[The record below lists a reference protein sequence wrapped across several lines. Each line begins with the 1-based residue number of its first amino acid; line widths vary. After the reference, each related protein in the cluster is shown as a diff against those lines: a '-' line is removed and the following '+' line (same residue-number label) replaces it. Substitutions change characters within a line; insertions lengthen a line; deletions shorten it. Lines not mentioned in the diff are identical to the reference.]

1 MHNNQNYIKPT
12 IFSTIFL
19 SCLITHLISFPV
31 KAETSNLVSCGIDE
45 QESPSELSRRIELK
59 QFGIALKIP
68 ANFRAIA
75 RTDGSVSLVDN
86 GTFKAI
92 ECVAKNPNAIGHG
105 YDYEIEIYKSS
116 ENFLYSNVHN
126 KLPGKD
132 NVFIVWKTTSLNY
145 TDDNYEHEIKLRIKT
160 SKGLIEIERTSA
172 DVKFIGKLSE
182 FDDFLQ
188 LLLDVVRDVEVL

>member
-1 MHNNQNYIKPT
+1 MSHQHKNQKPT
-12 IFSTIFL
+12 ILSTIFL
-19 SCLITHLISFPV
+19 SCLITNLISFPV
-31 KAETSNLVSCGIDE
+31 KAETSNLVNCGIE

-86 GTFKAI
+86 GTFKGI
-92 ECVAKNPNAIGHG
+92 ECVARNPNAIGHG

-132 NVFIVWKTTSLNY
+132 NFFIVWKTTPLNY
-145 TDDNYEHEIKLRIKT
+145 IDDNYEHEIKLRIKT

-172 DVKFIGKLSE
+172 DVKFTGKLSE

-188 LLLDVVRDVEVL
+188 MLLDVVRDVEVL